1 MKAIRGDVYLS
12 LLPALAA
19 AGLWAQ
25 PAAAQERASQEA
37 QVEEILVTAERRE
50 QNVQEVPI
58 SMIALTGETL
68 QERGIRTLDELQYNV
83 PSLTF
88 SDNGNSKFVNIR
100 GVGNSESAPNQ
111 TNGVAVHLD
120 GGYIAREF
128 LYGDAF
134 FDVENVLVLRG
145 PQGFIYG
152 ADAGGVVQIVTRRAQ
167 SGMEGQIGLE
177 GGRYGA
183 QKMNAYIAGG
193 NETFDAFLSAADWQ
207 TDGFNSMVDDQDGDA
222 DGYANTTLHGKFG
235 WNPSQDLRVQVVL
248 RDVKGD
254 NQHDNC
260 YDQSFQQIH
269 DCTSLLEQTTGRIS
283 LDHSAGSIAHHV
295 AFSHSAMERDN
306 FSRDYLAFG
315 TKGALK
321 KLEYVGRVNASD
333 GVAVVFG
340 GDAKTERVHVVD
352 GDDLSRY
359 QLGMFS
365 EFQLG
370 LDDRLFFTGG
380 LRYDEN
386 EDFGEHVSARLT
398 SAYIMPA
405 GREGALKLRASAGNG
420 FRAPSLYEVTTNR
433 NAQAPMADLKEESS
447 SGYDI
452 GVEYYRDS
460 GVSAQLTWFEQS
472 IEDEIV
478 YDMQNWAYKQADGR
492 SHSKG
497 AELQLTLPVSTW
509 ARLDT
514 VFTRNLTQTADD
526 LPRVHRPGKSANL
539 SLYLYPAEGLV
550 ILVNNRW
557 ESGVLDVARTPLDAY
572 QVLDISATY
581 TLVPGWDIF
590 GRVENALD
598 EVYQEVRGYY
608 TLRRAAYL
616 GTRFTF

>member
-1 MKAIRGDVYLS
+1 MKYLS
-12 LLPALAA
+12 LPLVLVG
-19 AGLWAQ
+19 GLVGV
-25 PAAAQERASQEA
+25 PLAAQEKL
-37 QVEEILVTAERRE
+37 EEIIVIASRVETPLREVGASVSAIGLEEIELRAYPTVAQLLRTQAGISVSNAGGAGNQTALRIR
-50 QNVQEVPI
+50 
-58 SMIALTGETL
+58 GE
-68 QERGIRTLDELQYNV
+68 EGFRTLVLVDGV
-83 PSLTF
+83 SV
-88 SDNGNSKFVNIR
+88 SDP
-100 GVGNSESAPNQ
+100 SAPQ
-111 TNGVAVHLD
+111 VGPL
-120 GGYIAREF
+120 
-128 LYGDAF
+128 
-134 FDVENVLVLRG
+134 VENLATGSEIERVEVLRG

-167 SGMEGQIGLE
+167 AGMEGQIGLE
-177 GGRYGA
+177 GGRHGS

-193 NETFDAFLSAADWQ
+193 TETFDAFLSAADWQ

-235 WNPSQDLRVQVVL
+235 WNPSQDLRVQVVV
-248 RDVKGD
+248 RDIKGD

-269 DCTSLLEQTTGRIS
+269 DCTSVLEQTTGRVS
-283 LDHSAGSIAHHV
+283 LDHTVDALSHHV

-306 FSRDYLAFG
+306 FSRDYLSFG

-321 KLEYVGRVNASD
+321 KVEYVGRVNASD

-340 GDAKTERVHVVD
+340 GDAKTERVNVVD

-497 AELQLTLPVSTW
+497 AELQLTLPISTW

-526 LPRVHRPGKSANL
+526 LPRVHRPGKAANL
-539 SLYLYPAEGLV
+539 SLYLYPAEDLV

-557 ESGVLDVARTPLDAY
+557 ESGVLDIGRTPLDAY

-581 TLVPGWDIF
+581 TLVSGWDIF

>member
-1 MKAIRGDVYLS
+1 MKYLS
-12 LLPALAA
+12 LPLVLAG
-19 AGLWAQ
+19 GLMGA
-25 PAAAQERASQEA
+25 PVAAQEKL
-37 QVEEILVTAERRE
+37 EEIVVIASRVETPLREVGASVSAIGLEEIELRAYPTVAQLLRTQAGISVSNTGGAGNQTALRIR
-50 QNVQEVPI
+50 
-58 SMIALTGETL
+58 GE
-68 QERGIRTLDELQYNV
+68 EGFRTLVLVDGV
-83 PSLTF
+83 SV
-88 SDNGNSKFVNIR
+88 SDPTAPQ
-100 GVGNSESAPNQ
+100 VGP
-111 TNGVAVHLD
+111 L
-120 GGYIAREF
+120 
-128 LYGDAF
+128 
-134 FDVENVLVLRG
+134 VENLATGSEIERVEVLRG

-235 WNPSQDLRVQVVL
+235 WNPSQDLRVQVVV
-248 RDVKGD
+248 RDIKGN

-260 YDQSFQQIH
+260 YDESFQQIH

-333 GVAVVFG
+333 SVSVVFG

-359 QLGMFS
+359 QLGMFG

-380 LRYDEN
+380 VRYDEN
-386 EDFGEHVSARLT
+386 EDFGEHVSARVT
-398 SAYIMPA
+398 SAYIVQA